1 MIVRRGNALSVEAM
15 MCLSLLRLLYGRR
28 KILRLYFGMKAGLW
42 RGGDDVMATDA
53 VFIVSICCLYR
64 AHMTFR
70 TVVLLSVLKMGC
82 LFICH
87 AKTSAERGYM
97 RFLLNIYLCL
107 VF

>member
-1 MIVRRGNALSVEAM
+1 MIARRGNALSIEAM

-28 KILRLYFGMKAGLW
+28 KILRLYFGMKAGVW
-42 RGGDDVMATDA
+42 RGGDDVMAADA

-64 AHMTFR
+64 AYMTFR
-70 TVVLLSVLKMGC
+70 MVVLLSVLKMGC

-107 VF
+107 VS

>member
-1 MIVRRGNALSVEAM
+1 
-15 MCLSLLRLLYGRR
+15 
-28 KILRLYFGMKAGLW
+28 
-42 RGGDDVMATDA
+42 MAADA
-53 VFIVSICCLYR
+53 VFIVPICRLYR
-64 AHMTFR
+64 AHMPFR

-87 AKTSAERGYM
+87 AKTFAERGYM